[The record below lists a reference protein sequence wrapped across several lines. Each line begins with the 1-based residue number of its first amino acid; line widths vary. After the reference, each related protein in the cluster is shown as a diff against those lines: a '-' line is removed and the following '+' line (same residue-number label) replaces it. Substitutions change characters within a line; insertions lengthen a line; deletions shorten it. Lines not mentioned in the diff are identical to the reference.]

1 MLLPRVVVLDHN
13 VMIDR
18 WPKTEWG
25 DKHFVFPDKH
35 RGFYSRVYYHDIRR
49 WHYHR
54 RSNGF
59 LTGWANLWSG
69 CHGNAGFIKISVS
82 KKKTKNFTINDMSF
96 IIIIC
101 FLLCNWFWNEMHNIQ
116 VHFHSFK
123 NLHVY
128 QLLFFWHLMCYAYKF
143 EQFELF

>member
-82 KKKTKNFTINDMSF
+82 KKNQKTLQSMTCLLLLSFVFYFVIDFEMKCIIFKFISTVSRIYMYIN
-96 IIIIC
+96 
-101 FLLCNWFWNEMHNIQ
+101 
-116 VHFHSFK
+116 
-123 NLHVY
+123 Y
-128 QLLFFWHLMCYAYKF
+128 YFFGI
-143 EQFELF
+143 

>member
-25 DKHFVFPDKH
+25 NKYFVFPDKH
-35 RGFYSRVYYHDIRR
+35 RGLYSRVYYHDIRR

-82 KKKTKNFTINDMSF
+82 KKKKTTLQSMT
-96 IIIIC
+96 C
-101 FLLCNWFWNEMHNIQ
+101 LL
-116 VHFHSFK
+116 S
-123 NLHVY
+123 
-128 QLLFFWHLMCYAYKF
+128 LLFVFYFVIDFEMKCIIYKF
-143 EQFELF
+143 IFTVSRIYMNYHFFGI